1 MKDLKAKKGIRL
13 MVVDD
18 HPAFRKGLA
27 ALIESEPD
35 LSVVAETG
43 DGLESVAL
51 YRRIH
56 PDVVLM
62 DLRLP
67 GFSGVEAI
75 QAIRKEFPDARV
87 IVVTT
92 YDTDEDVYRAL
103 QSGAK
108 SYLLKDMFPEQI
120 FDAIRAVYAGTS
132 QLPPQVA
139 DRLDERL
146 NRKELTQREM
156 DVLELLV
163 RGLSNKEIAD
173 NLSLS
178 EAAIKSRLKGLF
190 HKLQVEDRAGAVI
203 SALQHGIVKL

>member
-1 MKDLKAKKGIRL
+1 MKNIKAITVIKL

-43 DGLESVAL
+43 DGLESVGL
-51 YRRIH
+51 YRRVR

-120 FDAIRAVYAGTS
+120 FDAIRAVYAGKS
-132 QLPPQVA
+132 QLPPQVE
-139 DRLDERL
+139 DRLDERGARQGL
-146 NRKELTQREM
+146 LQPGVAGHSTI
-156 DVLELLV
+156 LE
-163 RGLSNKEIAD
+163 GLHQTPCR
-173 NLSLS
+173 SLP
-178 EAAIKSRLKGLF
+178 
-190 HKLQVEDRAGAVI
+190 
-203 SALQHGIVKL
+203 

>member
-1 MKDLKAKKGIRL
+1 MKGLKAKKGIRL

-43 DGLESVAL
+43 DGLESVEL
-51 YRRIH
+51 YRRVR

-108 SYLLKDMFPEQI
+108 SYLLKDMFPEEI
-120 FDAIRAVYAGTS
+120 FDAIRAVYAGKS

-146 NRKELTQREM
+146 KRKELTQREM

-173 NLSLS
+173 KLSLS
-178 EAAIKSRLKGLF
+178 EAAVKSRLKGLF

-203 SALQHGIVKL
+203 SALHHGIVIL

>member
-1 MKDLKAKKGIRL
+1 MKAMKAKAAIRL

-35 LSVVAETG
+35 LRVVAETG

-51 YRRIH
+51 YRRIR

-75 QAIRKEFPDARV
+75 QAILNEFPDGRV

-108 SYLLKDMFPEQI
+108 SYLLKDMFPEEI

-132 QLPPQVA
+132 QLSPLVA
-139 DRLDERL
+139 NRLDERL
-146 NRKELTQREM
+146 KRKELTQREM

-178 EAAIKSRLKGLF
+178 EAAVKSRLKGLF
-190 HKLQVEDRAGAVI
+190 GKLKVEDRAGAVI

>member
-1 MKDLKAKKGIRL
+1 MKNIKAITVIKL

-43 DGLESVAL
+43 DGLESVGL
-51 YRRIH
+51 YRRVR

-120 FDAIRAVYAGTS
+120 FDAIRAVYAGKS

-146 NRKELTQREM
+146 KRKDLTQREM

-173 NLSLS
+173 KLSLS
-178 EAAIKSRLKGLF
+178 EAAVKSRLKGLF

-203 SALQHGIVKL
+203 SALQHGIVIL

>member
-1 MKDLKAKKGIRL
+1 

-43 DGLESVAL
+43 DGLESVEL
-51 YRRIH
+51 YRRVR

-120 FDAIRAVYAGTS
+120 FDAIRAVYAGKS

-146 NRKELTQREM
+146 KRKELTQREM

-178 EAAIKSRLKGLF
+178 EAAVKSRLKGLF
-190 HKLQVEDRAGAVI
+190 LKLQVEDRAGAVI
-203 SALQHGIVKL
+203 SALHHGIVIL

>member
-1 MKDLKAKKGIRL
+1 

-43 DGLESVAL
+43 DGLESVGL
-51 YRRIH
+51 YRRVR

-120 FDAIRAVYAGTS
+120 FDAIRAVYAGKS

-146 NRKELTQREM
+146 KRKDLTQREM

-173 NLSLS
+173 KLSLS
-178 EAAIKSRLKGLF
+178 EAAVKSRLKGLF

-203 SALQHGIVKL
+203 SALQHGIVIL

>member
-1 MKDLKAKKGIRL
+1 MKAVKAKTVIKL

-51 YRRIH
+51 YRNIR

-132 QLPPQVA
+132 QLPSLVA

-146 NRKELTQREM
+146 KRKELTQREM
-156 DVLELLV
+156 EVLELLV

-173 NLSLS
+173 HLALS
-178 EAAIKSRLKGLF
+178 EAAVKSRLKGLF

>member
-1 MKDLKAKKGIRL
+1 
-13 MVVDD
+13 
-18 HPAFRKGLA
+18 
-27 ALIESEPD
+27 
-35 LSVVAETG
+35 
-43 DGLESVAL
+43 
-51 YRRIH
+51 
-56 PDVVLM
+56 
-62 DLRLP
+62 
-67 GFSGVEAI
+67 
-75 QAIRKEFPDARV
+75 V

-103 QSGAK
+103 HSGAK

-120 FDAIRAVYAGTS
+120 FDAIRAVYEGKS

-146 NRKELTQREM
+146 KRKELTQREM

-173 NLSLS
+173 KLSLS
-178 EAAIKSRLKGLF
+178 EAAVKSRLKGLF

-203 SALQHGIVKL
+203 SALHHGIVIL

>member
-1 MKDLKAKKGIRL
+1 

-35 LSVVAETG
+35 LRVVAETG
-43 DGLESVAL
+43 DGLESVEL
-51 YRRIH
+51 YRRVR

-75 QAIRKEFPDARV
+75 QSICKEFPDARV

-103 QSGAK
+103 HSGAK

-120 FDAIRAVYAGTS
+120 FDAIRAVYEGKS

-146 NRKELTQREM
+146 KRKELTQREM

-173 NLSLS
+173 KLSLS
-178 EAAIKSRLKGLF
+178 EAAVKSRLKGLF

-203 SALQHGIVKL
+203 SALHHGIVIL

>member
-1 MKDLKAKKGIRL
+1 MKGVKAKTVIRL

-43 DGLESVAL
+43 DGLESVEL
-51 YRRIH
+51 YRRIR

-75 QAIRKEFPDARV
+75 QTILKEFPDGRV

-108 SYLLKDMFPEQI
+108 SYLLKDMFPEEI
-120 FDAIRAVYAGTS
+120 FDAIRAVYAGKS

-146 NRKELTQREM
+146 KRKELTQREM

-173 NLSLS
+173 KLSLS
-178 EAAIKSRLKGLF
+178 EAAVKSRLKGLF
-190 HKLQVEDRAGAVI
+190 AKLRVEDRAGAVI

>member
-1 MKDLKAKKGIRL
+1 MKGSKSKAIIRL

-35 LSVVAETG
+35 LRVVAETG

-51 YRRIH
+51 YRQVR

-75 QAIRKEFPDARV
+75 QAILKEFPDARV

-108 SYLLKDMFPEQI
+108 SYLLKDMFPEEI
-120 FDAIRAVYAGTS
+120 FDAIRAVYAGKS

-146 NRKELTQREM
+146 KRKELTQREM

-173 NLSLS
+173 RLSLS
-178 EAAIKSRLKGLF
+178 EAAVKSRLKGLF
-190 HKLQVEDRAGAVI
+190 AKLRVEDRAGAVI

>member
-1 MKDLKAKKGIRL
+1 MKGLKAKKGIRL

-43 DGLESVAL
+43 DGLESVEL
-51 YRRIH
+51 YRRVR

-120 FDAIRAVYAGTS
+120 FDAIRAVYAGKS

-146 NRKELTQREM
+146 KRKELTQREM

-173 NLSLS
+173 KLSLS
-178 EAAIKSRLKGLF
+178 EAAVKSRLKGLF
-190 HKLQVEDRAGAVI
+190 LKLQVEDRAGAVI
-203 SALQHGIVKL
+203 SALHHGIVIL

>member
-1 MKDLKAKKGIRL
+1 MKGLKAKKGIRL

-43 DGLESVAL
+43 DGRESIEL
-51 YRRIH
+51 YRKVR

-120 FDAIRAVYAGTS
+120 FDAIRAVYAGKS

-146 NRKELTQREM
+146 KRKELTQREM

-173 NLSLS
+173 KLSLS
-178 EAAIKSRLKGLF
+178 EAAVKSRLKGLF

-203 SALQHGIVKL
+203 SALHHGIVIL

>member
-1 MKDLKAKKGIRL
+1 MKGLKAKKSIRL

-43 DGLESVAL
+43 DGLESVEL
-51 YRRIH
+51 YRRVR

-120 FDAIRAVYAGTS
+120 FDAIRAVYAGKS

-146 NRKELTQREM
+146 KRKELTQREM

-178 EAAIKSRLKGLF
+178 EAAVKSRLKGLF
-190 HKLQVEDRAGAVI
+190 LKLQVEDRAGAVI
-203 SALQHGIVKL
+203 SALHHGIVIL